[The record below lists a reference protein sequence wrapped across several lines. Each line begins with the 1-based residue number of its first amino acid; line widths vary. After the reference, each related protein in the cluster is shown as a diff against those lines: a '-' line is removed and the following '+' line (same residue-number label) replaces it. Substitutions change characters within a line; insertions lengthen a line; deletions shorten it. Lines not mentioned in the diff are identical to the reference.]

1 MWLGA
6 AVGRS
11 AISKQ
16 APVTLIAECA
26 LLRRKRT
33 AELANRIPSALGP
46 SPWPTNR
53 EPRCALRSDDTNGT
67 CLSGNRYRTETY
79 VENHGLYL
87 EVYTIEHNLM
97 NANLARFKAECSL
110 LHMRMFGESR
120 QQQGIATYLAAIDC
134 VLS

>member
-33 AELANRIPSALGP
+33 AELASEQKTA
-46 SPWPTNR
+46 
-53 EPRCALRSDDTNGT
+53 A
-67 CLSGNRYRTETY
+67 
-79 VENHGLYL
+79 
-87 EVYTIEHNLM
+87 
-97 NANLARFKAECSL
+97 ARQICTARAF
-110 LHMRMFGESR
+110 MR
-120 QQQGIATYLAAIDC
+120 
-134 VLS
+134 

>member
-53 EPRCALRSDDTNGT
+53 EPRCALRSDDTEASSKRFGASVDQTDARN
-67 CLSGNRYRTETY
+67 
-79 VENHGLYL
+79 V
-87 EVYTIEHNLM
+87 
-97 NANLARFKAECSL
+97 LA
-110 LHMRMFGESR
+110 
-120 QQQGIATYLAAIDC
+120 
-134 VLS
+134 

>member
-6 AVGRS
+6 AVGRL

-53 EPRCALRSDDTNGT
+53 EPRCALRSDGT
-67 CLSGNRYRTETY
+67 DARPAHSPTEF
-79 VENHGLYL
+79 EASIDFRIGW
-87 EVYTIEHNLM
+87 
-97 NANLARFKAECSL
+97 RF
-110 LHMRMFGESR
+110 
-120 QQQGIATYLAAIDC
+120 
-134 VLS
+134 